1 MGAKETM
8 KYEIRFI
15 ADFMVLSTTVDTEKD
30 EDGAIEVASWVIK
43 DNYGIDTKDLKWNAI
58 DVVVLEVA

>member
-1 MGAKETM
+1 LGAKETM

-15 ADFMVLSTTVDTEKD
+15 ADFIVLSTTVDSEKD
-30 EDGAIEVASWVIK
+30 EDGAIEVASWFIK
-43 DNYGIDTKDLKWNAI
+43 DIYGIDTKDIKWNAI

>member
-1 MGAKETM
+1 M

-15 ADFMVLSTTVDTEKD
+15 ADFMVLSTTVDTKKD
-30 EDGAIEVASWVIK
+30 EDGAIEVASEFIK
-43 DNYGIDTKDLKWNAI
+43 DYHGIDTKDFSWNAI

>member
-1 MGAKETM
+1 M